1 MAQCKMVG
9 FLIYYKLND
18 LINSATWR
26 MENGW
31 VGEMQVIINENS
43 KY

>member
-1 MAQCKMVG
+1 MAQCRMVG

-18 LINSATWR
+18 PFNSATWR

-31 VGEMQVIINENS
+31 VGEMHIIINEIF